1 MDLSACW
8 HELVVKAIY
17 RWVGPSGSTLFP
29 VASLVSAIPSHD
41 DLSEPGRISA
51 PFRILRVF
59 LSRVN
64 QYLIPPS
71 LSLSLLV
78 SYSLSLS
85 LCLLFFLPLSLS
97 LFVSYSLS
105 LYVSCSFSLSLSMS
119 LILSLSLFHSFSLI
133 LPLSLS
139 LFNMNIS
146 ISKNSYRNEMKW
158 EYFWTLHFLSDP
170 GDIYDYFCI
179 NRWMMCLPP
188 HLSDP
193 PEADGDE
200 LSEFVAANEDLA
212 TTSPSATS
220 TSWVC
225 HQQC

>member
-71 LSLSLLV
+71 LSLFV
-78 SYSLSLS
+78 SYSLS

-97 LFVSYSLS
+97 VCLLFSLS
-105 LYVSCSFSLSLSMS
+105 LYVSCSFSLSLYVSYS
-119 LILSLSLFHSFSLI
+119 LSLSFILSLSFS
-133 LPLSLS
+133 PSLS

>member
-29 VASLVSAIPSHD
+29 VAGLVSAIPSHD

-71 LSLSLLV
+71 LSLCLSLI
-78 SYSLSLS
+78 LSLS
-85 LCLLFFLPLSLS
+85 LCLLFFLPLSLCLS
-97 LFVSYSLS
+97 LILSLS
-105 LYVSCSFSLSLSMS
+105 LSVSCSFSLSLYVTYS
-119 LILSLSLFHSFSLI
+119 LSLSFILSLSFS
-133 LPLSLS
+133 PSLS

>member
-71 LSLSLLV
+71 LSLFV

-85 LCLLFFLPLSLS
+85 MSLILSPSLSVCLLF
-97 LFVSYSLS
+97 SLS
-105 LYVSCSFSLSLSMS
+105 LYVSCSFSLSLC
-119 LILSLSLFHSFSLI
+119 LLLSLSLFHSFSLI

-139 LFNMNIS
+139 SIWISAFPKILIEMRWNENIFEHS
-146 ISKNSYRNEMKW
+146 I
-158 EYFWTLHFLSDP
+158 FFL
-170 GDIYDYFCI
+170 I
-179 NRWMMCLPP
+179 
-188 HLSDP
+188 
-193 PEADGDE
+193 PEIFMII
-200 LSEFVAANEDLA
+200 SV
-212 TTSPSATS
+212 
-220 TSWVC
+220 
-225 HQQC
+225 

>member
-1 MDLSACW
+1 MNLWWKQFTDGSVLQVPRCFRLPVWFPLSQAMMTFRNQG
-8 HELVVKAIY
+8 EYPL
-17 RWVGPSGSTLFP
+17 PSGSCGYFCPGLISILSPPLSLSVCLLF
-29 VASLVSAIPSHD
+29 SLSMSLI
-41 DLSEPGRISA
+41 LS
-51 PFRILRVF
+51 
-59 LSRVN
+59 
-64 QYLIPPS
+64 PS
-71 LSLSLLV
+71 LSLCLSLI
-78 SYSLSLS
+78 LSLS
-85 LCLLFFLPLSLS
+85 LCLLFFL
-97 LFVSYSLS
+97 
-105 LYVSCSFSLSLSMS
+105 SLSMS
-119 LILSLSLFHSFSLI
+119 LTLSLSLSFFLSHS
-133 LPLSLS
+133 PPLS

>member
-1 MDLSACW
+1 MNLWWKQFTDGSVLQVPRCFRLPVWFPLSQAMMTFRNQG
-8 HELVVKAIY
+8 EYPL
-17 RWVGPSGSTLFP
+17 PSGSCGYFCPGLI
-29 VASLVSAIPSHD
+29 SI
-41 DLSEPGRISA
+41 LS
-51 PFRILRVF
+51 
-59 LSRVN
+59 
-64 QYLIPPS
+64 PP

-105 LYVSCSFSLSLSMS
+105 LSMSLVLSLSLSMS

>member
-71 LSLSLLV
+71 LSLFV

-85 LCLLFFLPLSLS
+85 LYVSYSFSLSLSVCLLF
-97 LFVSYSLS
+97 SLS
-105 LYVSCSFSLSLSMS
+105 LYVSCSFSLSLC
-119 LILSLSLFHSFSLI
+119 LLFSLSLFHSFSLI

-200 LSEFVAANEDLA
+200 LSEFVPANEDLA

>member
-97 LFVSYSLS
+97 LCLSLILSLS
-105 LYVSCSFSLSLSMS
+105 LYVSCSFSLSLYVSYS
-119 LILSLSLFHSFSLI
+119 LSLSLFHSFSLI
-133 LPLSLS
+133 LSPSLSLS
-139 LFNMNIS
+139 SIWISAFPKILIEMRWNENIFEHS
-146 ISKNSYRNEMKW
+146 I
-158 EYFWTLHFLSDP
+158 FFL
-170 GDIYDYFCI
+170 I
-179 NRWMMCLPP
+179 
-188 HLSDP
+188 
-193 PEADGDE
+193 PEIFMII
-200 LSEFVAANEDLA
+200 SV
-212 TTSPSATS
+212 
-220 TSWVC
+220 
-225 HQQC
+225 